1 MQRLRLTRTARP
13 VRDATGR
20 RRAWPWALAGAFFGA
35 LLAAAAQ
42 APAHWLARWIAD
54 TTDQRLLL
62 TDARGTLWSGSAVA
76 VLGGGPGSR
85 DASALPGRLH
95 WSIGR
100 APGQWRQLEL
110 QLRHACCIDGTL
122 RLRIEP
128 GIDRQRVSLP
138 PGRQAVGHWPAG
150 WLSGLGAPFNTLRL
164 GGAARLWADGLSV
177 ETVQGRWRLAGR
189 AELELLGLSSALSA
203 LDTLGSYRLVISG
216 DGSGPGGPRLVL
228 DTLQGPLRLAGS
240 GQWAGPTLRFRGQA
254 QADAGSEAMLNNLLN
269 LLGQRQGAL
278 ALLAIG

>member
-1 MQRLRLTRTARP
+1 MQRPRFARSP
-13 VRDATGR
+13 RPAGNR
-20 RRAWPWALAGAFFGA
+20 RGWPWVLAGALLGA
-35 LLAAAAQ
+35 LVGIVWQ
-42 APAHWLARWIAD
+42 APANWLAHGLASA
-54 TTDQRLLL
+54 TDQRLLL

-76 VLGGGPGSR
+76 VLGGGEGSR

-95 WSIGR
+95 WSIGWQ
-100 APGQWRQLEL
+100 PGAWQRLEL
-110 QLRHACCIDGTL
+110 RLRHACCIDDTL
-122 RLRIEP
+122 RVQVEP
-128 GIDRQRVSLP
+128 GFGRLRLSLP

-150 WLSGLGAPFNTLRL
+150 WLTGLGAPFNTLRL

-177 ETVQGRWRLAGR
+177 EAVQGRWRLAGR
-189 AELELLGLSSALSA
+189 AEFELLGLSSALSA

-216 DGSGPGGPRLVL
+216 EGTGPDGARLTL
-228 DTLQGPLRLAGS
+228 DTLQGPLRMAGS
-240 GQWAGPTLRFRGQA
+240 GQWAGPKLRFRGQA